1 MRLLVV
7 GHGRMGRL
15 VASLAPAHGFE
26 IAAVLERE
34 ENPGGAA
41 IERGGFGPVDVA
53 VEFTTPEAVVANVV
67 RLAARG
73 IPAVVGTTGWRDR
86 EAEVRDAV
94 ERAGAGVVVAANFS
108 LGAWVL
114 EAAATAAAS
123 LLAGRAE
130 YGAWLHEHHHA
141 AKRDAPSGTA
151 LALLDALRRAGYA
164 QAVDVSHT
172 RAGSNPGTHTLG
184 FDGPAE
190 SLTFTHAVRDRAAF
204 AHGALTAARWV
215 VGRRGWF
222 TMRDVLGLPAP
233 PGPSGPARA

>member
-26 IAAVLERE
+26 VAAILDRE
-34 ENPGGAA
+34 ANPGGAG

-53 VEFTTPEAVVANVV
+53 VEFTTPEAVAANVV
-67 RLAARG
+67 RLAGRG
-73 IPAVVGTTGWRDR
+73 IPAVVGTTGWKDR
-86 EAEVRDAV
+86 ETEVREAV
-94 ERAGAGVVVAANFS
+94 ERAGTGVVVAANFS

-114 EAAATAAAS
+114 EAAATAAAA
-123 LLAGRAE
+123 LLAGRPE
-130 YGAWLHEHHHA
+130 YGTWLHEHHHA

-151 LALLDALRRAGYA
+151 LALLESLRRAGGT

-172 RAGSNPGTHTLG
+172 RAGSNPGTHTIG

-204 AHGALTAARWV
+204 AHGALAAARWV

-222 TMRDVLGLPAP
+222 TMRDVLGLPGPPAP
-233 PGPSGPARA
+233 PRPRD